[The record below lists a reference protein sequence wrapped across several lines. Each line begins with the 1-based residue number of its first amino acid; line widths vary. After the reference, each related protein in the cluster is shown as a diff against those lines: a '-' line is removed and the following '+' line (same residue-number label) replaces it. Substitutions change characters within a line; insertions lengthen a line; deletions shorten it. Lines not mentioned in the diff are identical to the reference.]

1 MGDGAREITK
11 AGKEV
16 FGEEGARL
24 MCWPHTYRKIIPRLA
39 NLKKVNGKIQQE
51 LLHDIKF
58 LQWSCHSKHTFD
70 VVFTLLERKYLI
82 DNKQKY
88 TAKEN
93 DVLGEFFLY
102 FREQWGPESHVS
114 RWYEGAH
121 PWGPSHNQ
129 GIEGKNKSIKKDH
142 TFKRRCPLGT
152 FMEIVKRMVKE
163 WSEEDDSLLH
173 GQRTDYLE
181 KVGLNF
187 LKT

>member
-51 LLHDIKF
+51 LLHDIEF

-93 DVLGEFFLY
+93 DVLGDFFHYL
-102 FREQWGPESHVS
+102 REQWGTESHVS
-114 RWYEGAH
+114 GMRGPTHGAH
-121 PWGPSHNQ
+121 LTTKGLKAKTKVSRKTTHLS
-129 GIEGKNKSIKKDH
+129 GG
-142 TFKRRCPLGT
+142 
-152 FMEIVKRMVKE
+152 V
-163 WSEEDDSLLH
+163 LLE
-173 GQRTDYLE
+173 LLW
-181 KVGLNF
+181 KL
-187 LKT
+187 